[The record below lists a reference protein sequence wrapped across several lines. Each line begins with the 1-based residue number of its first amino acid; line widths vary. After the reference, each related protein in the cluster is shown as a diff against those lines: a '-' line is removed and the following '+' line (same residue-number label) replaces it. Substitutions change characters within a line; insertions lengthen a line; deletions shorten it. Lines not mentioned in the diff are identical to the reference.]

1 MAPES
6 PPETGLFWEASC
18 LISLTASCAIL
29 ALSSSALEVVSPDC
43 LLWLW
48 NSDARTLTL
57 RIRAFSVCLSL
68 TVMTDSIVPVNSAR
82 TVLSASS
89 PMAMAILIAC
99 LNQLFS
105 FSCFNS
111 FSQLSVGPPSLNSR
125 MTGAYAPVWLFKYS
139 LRESFLSSSLQAAPK
154 SVTPPAFRSFQITSP
169 IAIGPL
175 CGVIH
180 EQPLLNCM
188 MATLISASSFAALIS
203 GKSLV
208 MASSIALL
216 TLPIL
221 LPHILPEVSTT

>member
-1 MAPES
+1 
-6 PPETGLFWEASC
+6 
-18 LISLTASCAIL
+18 
-29 ALSSSALEVVSPDC
+29 
-43 LLWLW
+43 
-48 NSDARTLTL
+48 
-57 RIRAFSVCLSL
+57 
-68 TVMTDSIVPVNSAR
+68 MTDSIVPVNSAR
-82 TVLSASS
+82 TALSASS
-89 PMAMAILIAC
+89 PIAMAILIAC

-105 FSCFNS
+105 FSCFSS

-221 LPHILPEVSTT
+221 LPHILPEVSTNRDIFLHLSLLLDDSRIIRSTKEMDFKSSANGYNLLWRQGTLRTIRQIYAPSALAEVSEAK